1 MRIITGTSFASAYK
15 KLLNEVLN
23 EYEYESSPR
32 GMKIR
37 EIENV
42 GVIIDN
48 PYSNLFKNEVRNLP
62 LKYLKKELALYFAGR
77 YDADGFIKASKFWG
91 HIKNDDDTINSA
103 YGHLI
108 FNKDKVSQW
117 DWAFKSL
124 LADRDSRQAI
134 MHFNRVEHEFDGVKD
149 FPCTLNALF
158 HIRDGRLNM
167 TVEMRSNDVI
177 KGTTFDIP
185 FFMLLQQLMM
195 LRLKEHGVDVEMGHY
210 THIANSMHLY
220 ESNFELV
227 ENMLKHPFE
236 EDFIPM
242 FDSSDVPLNE
252 DVIDIS
258 NRIKKDESLFESNKA
273 FLSWLQLV

>member
-1 MRIITGTSFASAYK
+1 MSFASVYK
-15 KLLNEVLN
+15 KLLKEVLE
-23 EYEYESSPR
+23 EYEYESAPR

-42 GVIIDN
+42 SLVIDN
-48 PYSNLFKNEVRNLP
+48 PYSNLFKNAVRSLP
-62 LKYLKKELALYFAGR
+62 LKYLKKELALYFAAR
-77 YDADGFIKASKFWG
+77 FDADGFAKASKFWN
-91 HIKNDDDTINSA
+91 HIKNDDGTINSA

-108 FNKDKVSQW
+108 FNKDKLSQW

-124 LADRDSRQAI
+124 ISDRDSRQAI

-158 HIRDGRLNM
+158 HIRENRLNM

-185 FFMLLQQLMM
+185 FFMLLQQLML
-195 LRLKEHGVDVEMGHY
+195 LRLKENGVEIEMGHY

-220 ESNFELV
+220 ESNFETV
-227 ENMLKHPFE
+227 ENMIKYPFE

-242 FDSSDVPLNE
+242 FDSSNIPLNE
-252 DVIDIS
+252 DIIDIS
-258 NRIKKDESLFESNKA
+258 NGIIKDSSMFEENKA
-273 FLSWLQLV
+273 FLSWLQTV